1 MAENSDYENEQK
13 DAEIQKGFA
22 LLSYLIIWPMSWFL
36 YPFDVAPV
44 WFNVIFL
51 LIFPYFVGTQ
61 LKKWALRNQ
70 VNQAGNLPEI
80 SKPEMLSLQ
89 KNKKVLLGVA
99 IGTVLIVTSFSIG
112 NVVIKE
118 VRVNSLLNSA
128 EALIAED
135 KFDDASAMVN
145 QALEIRPRDFK
156 KIYVVKDKITSL
168 KNGVAI
174 INDAKEKS
182 AKGDFVSAIAS
193 LNRITSDERNLKS
206 SAQELVEQ
214 FQPSA
219 ELQIGRELESS
230 LQKNDFSGAISV
242 IDSYKRAFPE
252 SNKYEEL
259 RKAYLAKAV
268 AQIDAKRK
276 AALGKLSKKYDSFQD
291 ITWYQSP
298 SSTKYRNAN
307 AFYLYFGVANGS
319 PANLR
324 LVIQYYADD
333 WLFIDSA
340 KINVDGTIY
349 DVGESNWERDNDS
362 EIWEWIDVQLSDR
375 SLIEAIIKSRSA
387 VIRFE
392 GRQYYANK
400 TISASQK
407 RALRDVLDAYD
418 SF

>member
-1 MAENSDYENEQK
+1 MAENSDYENEQR
-13 DAEIQKGFA
+13 DSEIQKGFA
-22 LLSYLIIWPMSWFL
+22 LLSYLIIWPMAWFL
-36 YPFDVAPV
+36 YPFDVLPV
-44 WFNVIFL
+44 WFNVLFL
-51 LIFPYFVGTQ
+51 LVFPYFVGAQ
-61 LKKWALRNQ
+61 LKKWAFRNQ
-70 VNQAGNLPEI
+70 VNQAEN
-80 SKPEMLSLQ
+80 SLENSDTKIPSSQ

-99 IGTVLIVTSFSIG
+99 VGTALIVTSVSIG
-112 NVVIKE
+112 NIVIKE
-118 VRVNSLLNSA
+118 VKVKSLLNSA
-128 EALIAED
+128 EELISKDE
-135 KFDDASAMVN
+135 FDDASAKVN

-156 KIYVVKDKITSL
+156 AIYLVKDKITSL

-182 AKGDFVSAIAS
+182 TKGDFISAITS

-206 SAQELVEQ
+206 SAQELVEE
-214 FQPSA
+214 FQPGA
-219 ELQIGRELESS
+219 ELQIGKELETS
-230 LQKNDFSGAISV
+230 LRKNDFSGAVSV

-259 RKAYLAKAV
+259 RKAYFAKAV

-362 EIWEWIDVQLSDR
+362 EIWEWIDVSLSDR
-375 SLIEAIIKSRSA
+375 SLIEAIIKSRSS